1 MNLPRLAIRHH
12 VTTFMAYLLALGFGL
27 FSLSRLK
34 LDLYPDISFPMIMVL
49 TQYRGAGPFDMES
62 VVTEP
67 IESAVSS
74 VEGIKKVT
82 SSSRNGM
89 SVISLEFDWDTDM
102 DMAQMNVSRA
112 LDRVTTLP
120 EDVTKPRLFKF
131 STKMMPIMFMG
142 VRSPVLN
149 QASLR
154 KVCED
159 YVVPRMKR
167 VEGVASVDVVGGLAR
182 QINVEIDPRA

>member
-154 KVCED
+154 KEIGRASCRE
-159 YVVPRMKR
+159 R
-167 VEGVASVDVVGGLAR
+167 VSECV
-182 QINVEIDPRA
+182 